1 MRGGPRK
8 CEFQNDDMC
17 VTSYGE
23 MRNKEL
29 QPSGVRSVSSWK
41 AGASVGAGMSNTTS
55 SLACQVSDLW
65 WLEQLG

>member
-8 CEFQNDDMC
+8 GEFQNDDMC

-23 MRNKEL
+23 MKNKEL
-29 QPSGVRSVSSWK
+29 QPSGARSVTSWK
-41 AGASVGAGMSNTTS
+41 AGASVGTGMSNTTS
-55 SLACQVSDLW
+55 SLARRVPDLW